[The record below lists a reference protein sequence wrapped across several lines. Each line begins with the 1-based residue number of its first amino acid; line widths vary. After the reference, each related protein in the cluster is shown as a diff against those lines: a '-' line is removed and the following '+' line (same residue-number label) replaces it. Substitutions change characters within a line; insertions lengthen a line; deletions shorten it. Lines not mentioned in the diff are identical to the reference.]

1 MKDIST
7 VPAEKR
13 HTKPFALLAGQRL
26 EAVSRIAESDSP
38 VLIAGEHGVG
48 KRLIAAEI
56 HAISHRS
63 SRGFVEIQS
72 EDANPEEVIAA
83 ISDKGTVYFAEIEN
97 LALPLQEL
105 IVNSY
110 LYSDWRDRAR
120 LLCGSNGELL
130 DNVRLGRTREDFYY
144 LVSGVT
150 LRIFPLRYR
159 KSEIVSIA
167 DDLLTHYSKQFDR
180 PKPAL
185 NEEIVGYLMEHIWPD
200 NLSELETAIKTFA
213 AIGDQSISL
222 AALKAKAANLKPE
235 GALHSVSLKQA
246 SRAASSQVE
255 RHLISQVLVA
265 TGGNRKRAADKLG
278 ISYKA
283 LLYKIKQAEKEY
295 QPASNGNGAHL

>member
-1 MKDIST
+1 MTDIST
-7 VPAEKR
+7 VSGEKT

-26 EAVSRIAESDSP
+26 EAVSHIAESGSP

-56 HAISHRS
+56 HTMSHRS
-63 SRGFVEIQS
+63 HSGFVEIQS
-72 EDANPEEVIAA
+72 ADADAEAVVAA
-83 ISDKGTVYFAEIEN
+83 ILTKGTVYFAGVEN
-97 LALPLQEL
+97 LCLSLQEL

-110 LYSDWRDRAR
+110 LYTDWGDRAR
-120 LLCGSNGELL
+120 LLCGSTGELL
-130 DNVRLGRTREDFYY
+130 DHVRLGRIREDFYY

-150 LRIFPLRYR
+150 LRIFPLRFR
-159 KSEIVSIA
+159 KSEIISIA

-180 PKPAL
+180 PKPVL
-185 NEEIVGYLMEHIWPD
+185 HEEIVGYLMEHTWPD
-200 NLSELETAIKTFA
+200 NLAELETAIKTFA

-222 AALKAKAANLKPE
+222 AALKAKSAILKSD
-235 GALHSVSLKQA
+235 GYLQSVSLKQA

-283 LLYKIKQAEKEY
+283 LLYKIKQAEMEY